1 VPSEKLFH
9 PLGFIKSNIHEIM
22 PIVAKLIKTPIVKQ
36 IKNPTLSEVFSR
48 KQLNLLV
55 IKVRVGGKA
64 MDKAISI
71 LVRPFYSAKDKTSF
85 PEQILSIRAALIA
98 DKVLGVLQQHLPVP
112 GTTIL
117 SDEERTLVEDFVR
130 ALDTTLLVKDTKL
143 RQVDKP
149 LVDLVVSLRKDLKI
163 KAVKSLHAEFFPRE
177 QDAISQSEDEEAT
190 PQLVEQKSTPPPAEQ
205 TATSRPAEETITS
218 KPAEQSTTSKTAE

>member
-22 PIVAKLIKTPIVKQ
+22 PIAAKLIKTPIVKQ

-48 KQLNLLV
+48 NQLNLLV
-55 IKVRVGGKA
+55 IKVRLGGKA
-64 MDKAISI
+64 MDNAISI

-85 PEQILSIRAALIA
+85 PKQILSIRAALIA
-98 DKVLGVLQQHLPVP
+98 DRVLGVLQHHLPVP

-117 SDEERTLVEDFVR
+117 SDEERTLVEDFVG

-143 RQVDKP
+143 RQVNKP

-163 KAVKSLHAEFFPRE
+163 KAVKLLHAEFSPDE
-177 QDAISQSEDEEAT
+177 QNATSRSEEEEAT
-190 PQLVEQKSTPPPAEQ
+190 PQPVEQNSITPPAEQNSTPPPAEQ
-205 TATSRPAEETITS
+205 ITTS
-218 KPAEQSTTSKTAE
+218 KPAE